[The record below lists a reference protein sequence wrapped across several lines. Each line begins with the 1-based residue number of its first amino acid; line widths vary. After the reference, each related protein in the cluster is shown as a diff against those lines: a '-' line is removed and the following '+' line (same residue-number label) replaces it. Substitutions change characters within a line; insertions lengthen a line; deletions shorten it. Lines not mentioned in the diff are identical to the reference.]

1 MFFCFLSFFLCL
13 VWCDRLTK
21 LTGFE
26 RALNTAYHRT
36 MSDVSDA
43 TCIQI
48 IVSSLRKYRPR
59 VFVVAADDVSTAR
72 ALVTN
77 YRGDDDDD
85 GGGASAAARCHV
97 TCHVFPDTEFIA
109 VTAYQNDAITQL
121 KIDQNPFARGFRHD
135 GRAQRF
141 LYGSRQ
147 ICVYRGSGVLNP
159 YLMVTLIFITVA
171 RVNVQLFEIPG
182 LHDTG

>member
-1 MFFCFLSFFLCL
+1 MP
-13 VWCDRLTK
+13 
-21 LTGFE
+21 
-26 RALNTAYHRT
+26 N
-36 MSDVSDA
+36 VSD
-43 TCIQI
+43 CIQI
-48 IVSSLRKYRPR
+48 IVTSLRKYRPR

-85 GGGASAAARCHV
+85 DVGGASAAARCHV

-135 GRAQRF
+135 GRAQRL

-147 ICVYRGSGVLNP
+147 ICVPWQWGSQPLSHGHLNFHYP
-159 YLMVTLIFITVA
+159 
-171 RVNVQLFEIPG
+171 RSC
-182 LHDTG
+182 

>member
-1 MFFCFLSFFLCL
+1 MP
-13 VWCDRLTK
+13 
-21 LTGFE
+21 
-26 RALNTAYHRT
+26 N
-36 MSDVSDA
+36 VSD
-43 TCIQI
+43 CIQI
-48 IVSSLRKYRPR
+48 IVTSLRKYRPR

-85 GGGASAAARCHV
+85 DVGGASAAARCHV

-141 LYGSRQ
+141 LYDSRQ

-159 YLMVTLIFITVA
+159 YLMVTLIFIALA
-171 RVNVQLFEIPG
+171 RVNVQLLPG
-182 LHDTG
+182 LRDTG